1 MKLLFILSIL
11 TNSVYADNI
20 VMNHNHYDEHGNYW
34 KIIPEI
40 VICKS
45 QTVFTE
51 EQVKHA
57 VSMWNEKYTNI
68 SSRTKCDYSV
78 EYGKIKI
85 IDGKL
90 LKKNEWGYTAYF
102 YRDVKI
108 NNRIVRE
115 HDSALV
121 QLNRNVSDVA
131 LLVHEIGHAYGHN
144 HYDEKPDVMNTY
156 GSYNVSGNYPY

>member
-1 MKLLFILSIL
+1 
-11 TNSVYADNI
+11 
-20 VMNHNHYDEHGNYW
+20 MNHNHYDEHGNYW

-68 SSRTKCDYSV
+68 FSRTKCDYNV

-90 LKKNEWGYTAYF
+90 LKK
-102 YRDVKI
+102 K
-108 NNRIVRE
+108 
-115 HDSALV
+115 
-121 QLNRNVSDVA
+121 
-131 LLVHEIGHAYGHN
+131 
-144 HYDEKPDVMNTY
+144 
-156 GSYNVSGNYPY
+156 

>member
-11 TNSVYADNI
+11 TNSAYADNI

-57 VSMWNEKYTNI
+57 NRWQTF
-68 SSRTKCDYSV
+68 
-78 EYGKIKI
+78 
-85 IDGKL
+85 
-90 LKKNEWGYTAYF
+90 KK
-102 YRDVKI
+102 K
-108 NNRIVRE
+108 
-115 HDSALV
+115 
-121 QLNRNVSDVA
+121 
-131 LLVHEIGHAYGHN
+131 
-144 HYDEKPDVMNTY
+144 
-156 GSYNVSGNYPY
+156 